1 VIAVADTGPLVALA
15 KVNAV
20 DLLTQLYRQVITSP
34 AVFTEAVTAGLAQAA
49 PDAEILSAAF
59 TSGRFQVRTPKLASL
74 PTLSLLHRGE
84 DESIRLAI
92 ELRADWLLVDDLVAR
107 RAALANFAASGAPAA
122 VKGTLGVVVTAY
134 QQKHLTRQQS
144 IDLVNALKARPDVW
158 ISDDLCDRVIR
169 TLQTS

>member
-84 DESIRLAI
+84 DESIRLAV